1 MRNESEAN
9 DMSSK
14 YLTVQALTKYIKYK
28 FDADPHL
35 KDVYVKGE
43 LSNVKIHTSG
53 HIYFT
58 LKDAQSQVKAAM
70 FRAQA
75 NALKFRPEEG
85 MQVFIRGEVSVYES
99 RGDYQLYVQTM
110 EPDGVGGLF
119 LAFNQLKETLQKEGL
134 FEARFKQPIPAFP
147 QTVGVVTA
155 ATGAAVRDIC
165 TTLQRRYPKAAIRI
179 YETLVQGSG
188 SAQSI
193 AATIDRANDDGRC
206 DVLIVGRGGGSI
218 EDLWAFNEEIVAR
231 AIFSS
236 RIPIISAV
244 GHETDTTIADFV
256 ADLRAPTPTAAAEL
270 AVPNERDVLHT
281 ILTRQ
286 AQLQQMMNA
295 QLTHERARLTR
306 LQQSYPLAQPER
318 LYRPFIERVVQ
329 KEEQLQQRLDMYM
342 LQTKRQHEALQQRL
356 LHQMPNTA
364 LPQQQL
370 IQLQAQLTRSVEQLL
385 QQKKQHF
392 TTNVRTLE
400 ALNPLQILSRGFA
413 AVYNDEQQLI
423 TTVADIEP
431 QQHIRLKMRDGVVDA
446 TVIATKKEE

>member
-1 MRNESEAN
+1 
-9 DMSSK
+9 MSSK
-14 YLTVQALTKYIKYK
+14 YLTVQALTKYITYK
-28 FDADPHL
+28 FEADPHL

-58 LKDAQSQVKAAM
+58 LKDEQTQIKAAM

-75 NALKFRPEEG
+75 SSLAFRPEEG
-85 MQVFIRGEVSVYES
+85 MQVFIRGEVNVYAS

-119 LAFNQLKETLQKEGL
+119 LAFNQLKEALQKEGL
-134 FEARFKQPIPAFP
+134 FDARFKQPIPRFP
-147 QTVGVVTA
+147 QTVGVITA

-165 TTLQRRYPKAAIRI
+165 TTLQRRFPKARIRI

-188 SAQSI
+188 AAKSI
-193 AATIDRANDDGRC
+193 ATNIARANDDALC

-218 EDLWAFNEEIVAR
+218 EDLWAFNEEVVAR

-270 AVPNERDVLHT
+270 AVPNERDVVHT

-286 AQLQQMMNA
+286 AQIQQMMNA
-295 QLTHERARLTR
+295 RLTHERARLTR

-318 LYRPFIERVVQ
+318 LYRPFIERLVQ
-329 KEEQLQQRLDMYM
+329 KEEQLQQRMALYM
-342 LQTKRQHEALQQRL
+342 LQQKQRFQTIEQKRMYVTPHARLAQEQQRL
-356 LHQMPNTA
+356 
-364 LPQQQL
+364 QQL
-370 IQLQAQLTRSVEQLL
+370 ERRLAQTMTQLL
-385 QQKKQHF
+385 NDKKQHF
-392 TTNVRTLE
+392 TTHVRTLE
-400 ALNPLQILSRGFA
+400 ALNPLQILTRGFA
-413 AVYNDEQQLI
+413 AVYDDEQRVI
-423 TTVADIEP
+423 TSVTDVSADDP
-431 QQHIRLKMRDGVVDA
+431 LHIAMKDGVIHA
-446 TVIATKKEE
+446 TVTHTQKEERS